1 MCGRQLRCGTASRAL
16 LLDVTWPTIAGP
28 QQDTLHAPCDQRRA
42 AKELYVAEIDGKVL
56 VKIGA
61 KSYEPEDA
69 AWRPADKGKAWA
81 LWLR

>member
-1 MCGRQLRCGTASRAL
+1 MQLCSVTAAFIL
-16 LLDVTWPTIAGP
+16 LCVTSVCPWYKLSTPLESL
-28 QQDTLHAPCDQRRA
+28 TLTPGDWCRA

>member
-1 MCGRQLRCGTASRAL
+1 
-16 LLDVTWPTIAGP
+16 
-28 QQDTLHAPCDQRRA
+28 
-42 AKELYVAEIDGKVL
+42 VAEIDGKVL
-56 VKIGA
+56 VKLGA